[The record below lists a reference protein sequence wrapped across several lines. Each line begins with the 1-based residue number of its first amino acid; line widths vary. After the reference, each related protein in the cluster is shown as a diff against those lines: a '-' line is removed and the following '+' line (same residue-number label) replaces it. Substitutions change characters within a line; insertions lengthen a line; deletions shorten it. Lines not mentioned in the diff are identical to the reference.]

1 MSLGVAAANP
11 ALNPQQALETGRF
24 AYERGNYG
32 EAVDT
37 VYPLLYPSVELR
49 NEEAVIEAHRLL
61 TLSYLFMK
69 KTGEAEQEAAAL
81 LALRPDY
88 EPDPVIDPP
97 AAVSFFHAIKKKQD
111 DRLREIRERQKEED
125 ERARREEEK
134 KKAEARAKAERV
146 YVERVVV
153 KNYRVIGFIP
163 FGAGQFQN
171 RQIGYGIGFAVS
183 EAVLGAA
190 WIALTVTIN
199 QKYPGGAVP
208 VSSTDRHEHD
218 VANYLSGFQLGTAAA
233 FWAVVAW
240 GIIDAQVKFVPE
252 RIIETR
258 ELHGPPSP
266 PPAKKVKP
274 KFSIAPIVAPGLYG
288 LGAQGAW

>member
-11 ALNPQQALETGRF
+11 GLNPQQALESGRF
-24 AYERGNYG
+24 AYERGHYG

-37 VYPLLYPSVELR
+37 VYPLLYPTVELR

-61 TLSYLFMK
+61 TLSYLFMT
-69 KTGEAEQEAAAL
+69 KTPEAEQEAAAL

-97 AAVSFFHAIKKKQD
+97 SAVSFFHTIKKKQD
-111 DRLREIRERQKEED
+111 DRLREIRERQKAEEA

-134 KKAEARAKAERV
+134 RKAEAHAHAERV
-146 YVERVVV
+146 YVERIVA
-153 KNYRVIGFIP
+153 KNYRIIGFIP

-171 RQIGYGIGFAVS
+171 RQIGYGIAFAVS
-183 EAVLGAA
+183 EVILGATSV
-190 WIALTVTIN
+190 ALSVAIDH
-199 QKYPGGAVP
+199 KYPGGRVP
-208 VSSTDRHEHD
+208 SDQLSTAR
-218 VANYLSGFQLGTAAA
+218 YLSGFELGTAAA
-233 FWAVVAW
+233 FWALVAW

-252 RIIETR
+252 RLIGTHEVP
-258 ELHGPPSP
+258 GPAPPSAP
-266 PPAKKVKP
+266 PSKKVKP